1 LAAPDFVAGHQLIQ
15 VPCTGNP
22 SQQWYLGVYPGQ
34 SLAGQ
39 TRTVQNRSTG
49 LFADVAGASTNAGA
63 AIDQW
68 YYNGNWNQQWYFG
81 PAVG

>member
-1 LAAPDFVAGHQLIQ
+1 MVPGRLPGPEPDRADQDGAEPLH
-15 VPCTGNP
+15 
-22 SQQWYLGVYPGQ
+22 
-34 SLAGQ
+34 
-39 TRTVQNRSTG
+39 R